1 MGTKDDKYLVL
12 RGKNKDIY
20 FIQKRVSKKIS
31 SIIGKEFIKKS
42 LETSDI
48 LIAREKRDTILED
61 LKEIELKHSNKNV
74 PINTD
79 LIDITQAL
87 NHLVDKEDVPIEANL
102 KAHEYKNKDLSTKNE
117 SDHQNV
123 PILPIYKTSDSEN
136 EYKNHDLSTKNESD
150 QQNVPIEEVLD
161 KENKNKDGYFSF
173 IDYTKL
179 QKKRYFIFY

>member
-87 NHLVDKEDVPIEANL
+87 NHLVDKEDMPIEANL
-102 KAHEYKNKDLSTKNE
+102 KAHEYKNKDLFIKN
-117 SDHQNV
+117 
-123 PILPIYKTSDSEN
+123 
-136 EYKNHDLSTKNESD
+136 
-150 QQNVPIEEVLD
+150 
-161 KENKNKDGYFSF
+161 
-173 IDYTKL
+173 
-179 QKKRYFIFY
+179 